1 MSETTTAL
9 QEQIFHEPLQGP
21 ELEAVT
27 TLVNRHKANAAL
39 TQQLALDA
47 SRLIT
52 SSQERLN
59 KQSGAGFFKRFANSL
74 TGKTSENQLLNQAD
88 TLQMQKYAWHYLK
101 QLQQQN
107 LINAQSIAV
116 IRNNLGTMNDYIIE
130 TRDFLETAIDRINSR
145 LKTVENSASFHSW
158 SLNIEANKRRFKSI
172 PGNLLILHLTYDF
185 LRAHRDIELTE
196 RDVNHLVVT
205 LEKLGVNCDD
215 EVEMLGFIIEL
226 IDQIEVFGIDRY
238 RSMIELAVDEDHVL
252 DSHFIQKNISGLGF
266 NALYF
271 LSEQYEKII
280 DLTDDEL
287 CNSDLAREK
296 IISRFFGNEFGG
308 LYTNYGVRD
317 LIGEVIGGSLVA
329 LDIYKEQ
336 NGFNVSSDAA
346 LDADQPE
353 TLSLTSDLPDI
364 KAHSFLDKADDEA
377 RRTYLRLFALCFDNA
392 ASLDGAG
399 QEFLSQLAEH
409 SGCPEVVSQVLG
421 IADNPLKEREH
432 LSALQALLN
441 DDDKAYTWLI
451 DAFFLLTLCRKKVE
465 NPRMLRILLA
475 LKPGN
480 FKENLPQVQ
489 ALLNESDEAQLV
501 KAAASLAKLTQ
512 AWKNVVRYR
521 TLRFEQSWI
530 ATEKQL
536 YAACMDASNM
546 TMDLMT
552 ATSKATDWS
561 SFMGSFDDGFL
572 GKMATAA
579 GSAAYTIG
587 RKSVLSSLNDMRR
600 KAQDFIAANSP
611 ALSTA
616 NRVVA
621 QWGLP
626 RIEFENEISWSD
638 YDLDNAA
645 ENDDW
650 YHQLNDCERQIDRTL
665 TAFSDACSD
674 ADDQL
679 GYFRKGDFDSSVVL
693 ARVRKREE
701 QEQQKL
707 REALEKQ
714 SVTYE
719 HDGKR
724 HLFAI
729 DWHDME
735 NPPCDPEEI
744 RHIKTD
750 GKVWLIVD
758 NDEQFYRSEDG
769 ENWQAVK
776 PNVDDER
783 IWIRRLDVIEGTW
796 VLMVGS
802 EGFYYSRDALNWERS
817 QYPDVRDNYVFSATE
832 DLVFFNGQWL
842 WRFTE
847 RAEFEYTDKGFLFDS
862 TKTSTYYKP
871 VFFCAKEPSA
881 AWERWESRLNLSE
894 GEEVEYLR
902 AIPGTA
908 CLLAF
913 CKYCSF
919 YTMVKKKTNT
929 SSSVMYNVQGKG
941 WRNCT
946 WPDDDLT
953 FHDPVVTA
961 MGGTLMCFSW
971 GNLLTS
977 QKGYDWKRHS
987 GGLGV
992 DTGYHLDDL
1001 SLFPSRNN
1009 HQRIHVSHDGQT
1021 FKEIMLEEGTWKYFA
1036 ANDQGALCLYAPD
1049 SHETYLRV
1057 GTFVR
1062 QVV

>member
-1 MSETTTAL
+1 MSETTTEL
-9 QEQIFHEPLQGP
+9 QEQIFQEPLQGP

-52 SSQERLN
+52 SSQERLK
-59 KQSGAGFFKRFANSL
+59 KQSGAGFLKRFASSL
-74 TGKTSENQLLNQAD
+74 SGKTSENQLLNQTD

-145 LKTVENSASFHSW
+145 LRTVENSASFHSW

-215 EVEMLGFIIEL
+215 EVELLGFIIEL

-238 RSMIELAVDEDHVL
+238 RSMIELAVNENHVL

-271 LSEQYEKII
+271 LSEEYEKII

-287 CNSDLAREK
+287 CNSDAAREK

-308 LYTNYGVRD
+308 LYTNYGIRD

-336 NGFNVSSDAA
+336 NGFNISADASM
-346 LDADQPE
+346 DEEQPE

-392 ASLDGAG
+392 ASLSGAG
-399 QEFLSQLAEH
+399 QEFIGQLAEH
-409 SGCPEVVSQVLG
+409 SGCPEVVSQILG

-432 LSALQALLN
+432 LPALQTLLN

-451 DAFFLLTLCRKKVE
+451 DAFFLLTLCQKRVE
-465 NPRMLRILLA
+465 NPRILRILTA
-475 LKPGN
+475 LKPSN
-480 FKENLPQVQ
+480 FKESLSLVLV
-489 ALLNESDEAQLV
+489 LLNESDEAALV
-501 KAAASLAKLTQ
+501 KAAVGLAKLTQ
-512 AWKNVVRYR
+512 GWKNIVRYR
-521 TLRFEQSWI
+521 LLRFEQSWI

-536 YAACMDASNM
+536 YAASIDASNM

-552 ATSKATDWS
+552 ATSKASDWS

-600 KAQDFIAANSP
+600 KAQDFIATNAP
-611 ALSTA
+611 ALSSA
-616 NRVVA
+616 NQVIA

-626 RIEFENEISWSD
+626 RIDFDNEISWSD
-638 YDLDNAA
+638 YDLDNSA

-650 YHQLNDCERQIDRTL
+650 YHQLYDCERHIDRTL
-665 TAFSDACSD
+665 TAFSSACSD

-679 GYFRKGDFDSSVVL
+679 SYFRKGDFDSSVVL
-693 ARVRKREE
+693 ARVRKQEE
-701 QEQQKL
+701 WEQQKL

-714 SVTYE
+714 SVTFD
-719 HDGKR
+719 HDGKQ

-735 NPPCDPEEI
+735 TPPCDPEEI

-783 IWIRRLDVIEGTW
+783 IWIRRLDVIDGTW
-796 VLMVGS
+796 VLTVGS
-802 EGFYYSRDALNWERS
+802 EAFYYSRDALTWERS
-817 QYPDVRDNYVFSATE
+817 QYPDVSDNYAFSATE
-832 DLVFFNGQWL
+832 DLVLFNGQWL

-862 TKTSTYYKP
+862 TKTSNYDKP
-871 VFFCAKEPSA
+871 LFFCAEGPGA
-881 AWERWESRLNLSE
+881 AWERWEGRLNLSE

-913 CKYCSF
+913 CKYRSF

-929 SSSVMYNVQGKG
+929 SSSVMYYVQGKG

-946 WPDDDLT
+946 WPEDDLS
-953 FHDPVVTA
+953 FHDPVVIA

-971 GNLLTS
+971 SNLLTS
-977 QKGYDWKRHS
+977 QKGYDWKRQS
-987 GGLGV
+987 DALNIE
-992 DTGYHLDDL
+992 TCYHLKDL

-1009 HQRIHVSHDGQT
+1009 HQRIHVSHDGQA
-1021 FKEIMLEEGTWKYFA
+1021 FKEIMLEDGSWKYFA
-1036 ANDQGALCLYAPD
+1036 ANDQGALCVYAPD

-1062 QVV
+1062 QIK

>member
-1 MSETTTAL
+1 MSETTTEL

-59 KQSGAGFFKRFANSL
+59 KQSGAGFLKRFASSL
-74 TGKTSENQLLNQAD
+74 TGKNNENQLLNQAD

-116 IRNNLGTMNDYIIE
+116 IRNNLGTINDYIIE
-130 TRDFLETAIDRINSR
+130 TRDFLETAIDRINNR
-145 LKTVENSASFHSW
+145 LKTVENSASFHNW

-172 PGNLLILHLTYDF
+172 PSNLLILHLTYDF

-205 LEKLGVNCDD
+205 LEKLGVNCDA
-215 EVEMLGFIIEL
+215 EVELLGFIIEL
-226 IDQIEVFGIDRY
+226 IDQIEVFGVDRY
-238 RSMIELAVDEDHVL
+238 RTMIELAVNEDHVL

-287 CNSDLAREK
+287 CNSDAAREK
-296 IISRFFGNEFGG
+296 IISRFFGSEFGG

-336 NGFNVSSDAA
+336 NGFNVSADAP
-346 LDADQPE
+346 LDEEQAA

-364 KAHSFLDKADDEA
+364 QSHSFLDKADDEA

-399 QEFLSQLAEH
+399 QEFLCQLAEH
-409 SGCPEVVSQVLG
+409 SGCPEVVSQILG

-432 LSALQALLN
+432 LPVLQTLLN
-441 DDDKAYTWLI
+441 DDDKAYTWII
-451 DAFFLLTLCRKKVE
+451 DAFFLLTLCSKKVE
-465 NPRMLRILLA
+465 NPRILRILTV

-480 FKENLPQVQ
+480 FKESLPLVR
-489 ALLNESDEAQLV
+489 ALLSESDETALV
-501 KAAASLAKLTQ
+501 KAAAGLTTLTQ
-512 AWKNVVRYR
+512 GWKNMVRYR
-521 TLRFEQSWI
+521 ALSFEQSWI

-536 YAACMDASNM
+536 YAASMDAMNM

-552 ATSKATDWS
+552 ATSKSSDWS
-561 SFMGSFDDGFL
+561 SFMESFDDGFL

-579 GSAAYTIG
+579 SSAAYTIG

-600 KAQDFIAANSP
+600 KAQDFIATNAP
-611 ALSTA
+611 ALSAA
-616 NRVVA
+616 NRVIA

-638 YDLDNAA
+638 YDLDNSA

-650 YHQLNDCERQIDRTL
+650 YHQLDDCERQIDRTL

-679 GYFRKGDFDSSVVL
+679 GYFRTGDFDSSVVL
-693 ARVRKREE
+693 ARVRKQEE
-701 QEQQKL
+701 REQQKL

-714 SVTYE
+714 SVTFE

-729 DWHDME
+729 DWHDMQ

-769 ENWQAVK
+769 EKWQPVK
-776 PNVDDER
+776 PNVDDEH
-783 IWIRRLDVIEGTW
+783 IWIRRLDVIDGTW

-817 QYPDVRDNYVFSATE
+817 RYPDVSDNYAFSATE

-847 RAEFEYTDKGFLFDS
+847 RTEFEYTDKGFLFDS
-862 TKTSTYYKP
+862 TKTSNYDKP
-871 VFFCAKEPSA
+871 AFFCAEEPGA
-881 AWERWESRLNLSE
+881 AWERWEDRLHLSE

-913 CKYCSF
+913 CKYRSF
-919 YTMVKKKTNT
+919 YTTVKKKTNT
-929 SSSVMYNVQGKG
+929 SSSVMYYVQGKG

-946 WPDDDLT
+946 WPEDDLS

-977 QKGYDWKRHS
+977 QKGYDWKRQS
-987 GGLGV
+987 DALNV
-992 DTGYHLDDL
+992 ETCYHLKDL
-1001 SLFPSRNN
+1001 SLFPSHNN
-1009 HQRIHVSHDGQT
+1009 HQRIHVSHDGQA
-1021 FKEIMLEEGTWKYFA
+1021 FNEIMLEDGTWKYFT
-1036 ANDQGALCLYAPD
+1036 ANDQRALCVYAPD

-1057 GTFVR
+1057 GTYVR
-1062 QVV
+1062 QVK

>member
-1 MSETTTAL
+1 MSETTTAR
-9 QEQIFHEPLQGP
+9 QEHIFHEPLQGS

-59 KQSGAGFFKRFANSL
+59 RQSGAGFLKRFASSL

-116 IRNNLGTMNDYIIE
+116 IRNNLGAMNDYIIE

-145 LKTVENSASFHSW
+145 LKTVENSAKFHSW

-172 PGNLLILHLTYDF
+172 PSNLLILHLTYDF

-205 LEKLGVNCDD
+205 LEKLGVNCDED
-215 EVEMLGFIIEL
+215 VELLGFIIEL

-238 RSMIELAVDEDHVL
+238 QTMIELAVNENHVL
-252 DSHFIQKNISGLGF
+252 DSHFIQRNVSGLGF

-287 CNSDLAREK
+287 CNSDAAREK

-308 LYTNYGVRD
+308 LYTNYGMRD

-336 NGFNVSSDAA
+336 NGFNVSADPSSDEE
-346 LDADQPE
+346 QPE

-364 KAHSFLDKADDEA
+364 KAHSFLDKAGDEA
-377 RRTYLRLFALCFDNA
+377 RRTYLRLLALCVDNA
-392 ASLDGAG
+392 ASLDGVG
-399 QEFLSQLAEH
+399 QEFLGQLAEH
-409 SGCPEVVSQVLG
+409 SGCPEVVSQILG

-432 LSALQALLN
+432 LPALLALLS

-451 DAFFLLTLCRKKVE
+451 DVFFVLTLCGKKVE
-465 NPRMLRILLA
+465 NPRILRILGA
-475 LKPGN
+475 LKPSN
-480 FKENLPQVQ
+480 FKENLSLVLT
-489 ALLNESDEAQLV
+489 LLNENDEAALV
-501 KAAASLAKLTQ
+501 KAAAGLAKETQ
-512 AWKNVVRYR
+512 GWKNIVRYR
-521 TLRFEQSWI
+521 ALRFEQSWI

-536 YAACMDASNM
+536 DAVSMEAFSMNM
-546 TMDLMT
+546 GLMT
-552 ATSKATDWS
+552 ITSKASEWS
-561 SFMGSFDDGFL
+561 SFMGSFNDGFL

-600 KAQDFIAANSP
+600 KAQDFISANSP
-611 ALSTA
+611 ALGSA
-616 NRVVA
+616 NRVIA

-638 YDLDNAA
+638 YDLDNSA

-650 YHQLNDCERQIDRTL
+650 YYQVNDCERQIDRTL
-665 TAFSDACSD
+665 TAFSSACSD

-679 GYFRKGDFDSSVVL
+679 GYFRKGDFDSSVML
-693 ARVRKREE
+693 ARVRKQEE
-701 QEQQKL
+701 REQQKL

-714 SVTYE
+714 SVIFE
-719 HDGKR
+719 HDGKQQF
-724 HLFAI
+724 FAI
-729 DWHDME
+729 DWHDMQ

-758 NDEQFYRSEDG
+758 NDENFYRSEDG
-769 ENWQAVK
+769 ESWQVVK

-783 IWIRRLDVIEGTW
+783 ISIRRLDVIDSTW

-802 EGFYYSRDALNWERS
+802 EGFYYSLDALNWERS
-817 QYPDVRDNYVFSATE
+817 QYPDVSDNYAFSATE
-832 DLVFFNGQWL
+832 DLVSFNGQWL

-847 RAEFEYTDKGFLFDS
+847 RTEFEYTDKGFLFDS
-862 TKTSTYYKP
+862 TKTSNYDKP
-871 VFFCAKEPSA
+871 AFFCAKEPGA
-881 AWERWESRLNLSE
+881 AWERWERSLHLSE

-902 AIPGTA
+902 AIPGTT

-913 CKYCSF
+913 CKYSSF

-929 SSSVMYNVQGKG
+929 SSSVMYYVQGKG

-946 WPDDDLT
+946 WPEDDLS
-953 FHDPVVTA
+953 FFNPVVTA

-971 GNLLTS
+971 SNLLTS
-977 QKGYDWKRHS
+977 QKGYDWKRQS
-987 GGLGV
+987 DALSV
-992 DTGYHLDDL
+992 ETCYHLEDL

-1009 HQRIHVSHDGQT
+1009 HQSIHVSRDGQE
-1021 FKEIMLEEGTWKYFA
+1021 FKEIMLENGSWKYFT
-1036 ANDQGALCLYAPD
+1036 ANDQGALCVYAPD
-1049 SHETYLRV
+1049 SHETYLRI

-1062 QVV
+1062 QVK